1 MLTNIDYKAYVDAMV
16 NIHNL
21 LSALFCFVSIPKRD
35 ASNYTINS
43 ILLSEQQ
50 AAQMCN
56 FDRKH
61 QRYLA
66 AMQYK
71 LKKDYLG

>member
-1 MLTNIDYKAYVDAMV
+1 MV
-16 NIHNL
+16 NIHNSLTAL
-21 LSALFCFVSIPKRD
+21 LFWDNPKID
-35 ASNYTINS
+35 SSYSTINS
-43 ILLSEQQ
+43 IWLSYQQ

-56 FDRKH
+56 FGRKH

-71 LKKDYLG
+71 LREDYME